1 MLGVMTI
8 RKDELKFREFD
19 RYRGFTADCATPSG
33 SGAAAHAA
41 WR

>member
-19 RYRGFTADCATPSG
+19 RFGGFTADCAMPSE
-33 SGAAAHAA
+33 SGAAARAA

>member
-19 RYRGFTADCATPSG
+19 RYRGFAMPSE
-33 SGAAAHAA
+33 SGAAARAA
-41 WR
+41 WH